1 MQRDRLL
8 KKKFKNLESSFT
20 FLNIFLESV
29 YESTRSKEILIN
41 NMYGKYVRI
50 DLALIFMP
58 YIQNK

>member
-29 YESTRSKEILIN
+29 YESTGSKEILIN